1 MPKEIEKELRLL
13 PGNDRCADCGALG
26 PQWASVTLGIFVCL
40 ECSGRHRGLGVH
52 LSFVRSVSM
61 DAWKDR
67 EIRAMRVGSNAKM
80 NAFFEKHGVSK
91 LSIKDKYD
99 SPAAAM
105 WRETISAL
113 KEGRAPPTDIK
124 QFEDEAE
131 AERSSQNARNSNSGS
146 GGNSS
151 GGGGVTRTNSGTGGQ
166 KSSSSMSGF
175 GSSSNT
181 SNGSGGG
188 SGSSISAGGGS
199 VSSDFVERELRAR
212 KEAEERLKAK
222 FGDGGLKGQSISS
235 SYNPEPNRNNSTDDL
250 LGFDIGAHTQKVAA
264 FAGTAVRGLADAAKV
279 GARVVAEGGRE
290 VQKRVV
296 ETNVGDTL
304 AGAATKLRGALED
317 PALVEKVAS
326 TASSLWGATSGF
338 LSRGV
343 NFVSQTLAVQ
353 EESPESQQQQMMQRI
368 KEAER
373 EQAKRREQSRQNEGG
388 GGPTSFPEF
397 DNEKVSKKNTA
408 LYDDEEEE
416 DEDDDDDDDDKPA
429 VKSKGKKKEPSPPTS
444 HNDDDDAAWLAQQVS
459 QAAIKPKEK
468 AANWNDWLDNDDDG
482 DNDGEKSSAV
492 QQKGSSQ
499 PQKDK
504 QQASEKSTTLK
515 TAVKKSNEFA
525 GDEDDDDDFF
535 SSYGINA
542 K

>member
-113 KEGRAPPTDIK
+113 KEGRPPPTDIK

-131 AERSSQNARNSNSGS
+131 AERSSQNARSSNSGS
-146 GGNSS
+146 GGGGGIARSSS
-151 GGGGVTRTNSGTGGQ
+151 GGAGGQ
-166 KSSSSMSGF
+166 KFSSSSSSMTGF
-175 GSSSNT
+175 GSSSSITN
-181 SNGSGGG
+181 NGGGGG
-188 SGSSISAGGGS
+188 SSSSVSAGGGS

-235 SYNPEPNRNNSTDDL
+235 SYNPEPSRNNNNNTDDL
-250 LGFDIGAHTQKVAA
+250 LGFDLGAHTQKVAA

-279 GARVVAEGGRE
+279 GARAVAEGSRE

-296 ETNVGDTL
+296 ETNVGDTI

-317 PALVEKVAS
+317 PALVEKVTS

-353 EESPESQQQQMMQRI
+353 EESPETQQQQMMQRI

-373 EQAKRREQSRQNEGG
+373 EQARRREQSRQGG
-388 GGPTSFPEF
+388 GGGVGPSSSFSDF
-397 DNEKVSKKNTA
+397 DDDNRAPANSSVMAKKSAA
-408 LYDDEEEE
+408 LY
-416 DEDDDDDDDDKPA
+416 DDDDDDDDDQNQ
-429 VKSKGKKKEPSPPTS
+429 VVESGKKKDPPQAS
-444 HNDDDDAAWLAQQVS
+444 RDDDDDAAWLAQQVS

-468 AANWNDWLDNDDDG
+468 AADWNDWLDNDEEGDDG
-482 DNDGEKSSAV
+482 ATLPV
-492 QQKGSSQ
+492 QQKGLSAQ
-499 PQKDK
+499 PQKAKLD
-504 QQASEKSTTLK
+504 EKSSS
-515 TAVKKSNEFA
+515 VKISNNQFE
-525 GDEDDDDDFF
+525 GDKDDDDDFF
-535 SSYGINA
+535 SSFGLNA

>member
-151 GGGGVTRTNSGTGGQ
+151 GGGGGVTRTNSGTGGQ

-235 SYNPEPNRNNSTDDL
+235 SYNPEPNRNNNNSTDDL

-388 GGPTSFPEF
+388 GPTSFPEF

-416 DEDDDDDDDDKPA
+416 DEDDDDDDDKPA

-492 QQKGSSQ
+492 QQKGSAQ

-504 QQASEKSTTLK
+504 QQEKSTTLK

>member
-1 MPKEIEKELRLL
+1 
-13 PGNDRCADCGALG
+13 
-26 PQWASVTLGIFVCL
+26 
-40 ECSGRHRGLGVH
+40 
-52 LSFVRSVSM
+52 M

-113 KEGRAPPTDIK
+113 KEGRTPPTDIK

-131 AERSSQNARNSNSGS
+131 AERSSQNARSSNSGS
-146 GGNSS
+146 GGGGGGIARSSS
-151 GGGGVTRTNSGTGGQ
+151 GGAGGQ
-166 KSSSSMSGF
+166 KFSSSSSSMSGF
-175 GSSSNT
+175 GSSSSITN
-181 SNGSGGG
+181 NGGGGG
-188 SGSSISAGGGS
+188 SGSSVSAGGGS

-235 SYNPEPNRNNSTDDL
+235 SYNPEPSRNNNSNNTDDL
-250 LGFDIGAHTQKVAA
+250 LGFDLGAHTQKVAA

-279 GARVVAEGGRE
+279 GARAVAEGSRE

-296 ETNVGDTL
+296 ETNVGDTI

-317 PALVEKVAS
+317 PALVEKVTS

-353 EESPESQQQQMMQRI
+353 EESPETQQQQMMQRI

-373 EQAKRREQSRQNEGG
+373 DQARRREQSRQNEGG
-388 GGPTSFPEF
+388 GGSGPSSSYSDF
-397 DNEKVSKKNTA
+397 DGDNRAPANSSVMAKKSAA
-408 LYDDEEEE
+408 LYED
-416 DEDDDDDDDDKPA
+416 DEDDDDDQDQ
-429 VKSKGKKKEPSPPTS
+429 VVESKGKKDPPQAS
-444 HNDDDDAAWLAQQVS
+444 RDDDDDAAWLAQQVS

-468 AANWNDWLDNDDDG
+468 AANWNDWLDNDEEGDDG
-482 DNDGEKSSAV
+482 ATLPV
-492 QQKGSSQ
+492 QQKGLGSAQ
-499 PQKDK
+499 PQKAK
-504 QQASEKSTTLK
+504 VEKKDESVKIST
-515 TAVKKSNEFA
+515 NQFA
-525 GDEDDDDDFF
+525 GDKDDDDDFF
-535 SSYGINA
+535 SSFGLNA

>member
-235 SYNPEPNRNNSTDDL
+235 SYNPEPNRNNNNSTDDL

-416 DEDDDDDDDDKPA
+416 DEDDDDDDDKP
-429 VKSKGKKKEPSPPTS
+429 VKSKGKTKEPSPSTS

-482 DNDGEKSSAV
+482 DNDGETSSAV
-492 QQKGSSQ
+492 QQKGSAQ

-504 QQASEKSTTLK
+504 QQEKSTTLK